1 MSQNSDTVFSDE
13 QFSIMFPPGSG
24 NHYWNLTKKR
34 VVENVLSKL
43 APAGILDVG
52 AGVGIE
58 VSYLKSRDFRVWGTE
73 LAKVPVPEDIR
84 DVFFT
89 GKNISELPA
98 DVRNQID
105 TILLLDVVEHIEDP
119 RVLISEAARSL
130 PNLRT
135 IVITVPARQ
144 ELWSNLDV
152 FNNHFIRYDR
162 PTLSRVMSEVG
173 WKPVYSGYYFH
184 ALYWPA
190 LLIAK
195 LGLSRSVRLY
205 GPKGLGV
212 FIHRLI
218 AAILYIDYLCISR
231 FIVGSSI
238 VAVFKKNS

>member
-1 MSQNSDTVFSDE
+1 MSQNNDTVFSDE

-24 NHYWNLTKKR
+24 NHYWNITKKK

-58 VSYLKSRDFRVWGTE
+58 VSYLRSRGFKVWGTE
-73 LAKVPVPEDIR
+73 LAKVPVPEDIQ
-84 DVFFT
+84 DIFFT
-89 GKNISELPA
+89 GRNIAELPE
-98 DVRNQID
+98 DVRNKID
-105 TILLLDVVEHIEDP
+105 TILLLDVVEHIRDP
-119 RVLISEAARSL
+119 HTLIREASQSL
-130 PNLRT
+130 PNLRQ

-162 PTLSRVMSEVG
+162 PTLSRVMSEAG
-173 WKPVYSGYYFH
+173 WQPIYSGYYFH

-190 LLIAK
+190 LVIAK
-195 LGLSRSVRLY
+195 LGLSRSVSLY
-205 GPKGLGV
+205 GPKGFGIFV
-212 FIHRLI
+212 HRVL
-218 AAILYIDYLCISR
+218 ANILYVDYLLISR
-231 FIVGSSI
+231 FLVGSSI